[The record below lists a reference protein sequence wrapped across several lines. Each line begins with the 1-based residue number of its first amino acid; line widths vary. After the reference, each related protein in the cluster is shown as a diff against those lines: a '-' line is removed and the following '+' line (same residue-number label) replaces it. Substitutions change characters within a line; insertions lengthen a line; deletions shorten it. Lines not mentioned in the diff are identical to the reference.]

1 MTVET
6 KTRYTFED
14 NDNLDKQLSELIAQ
28 GINIGD
34 EIAIDENVWRVLE
47 KDNGWIRIW
56 LCRGRSEDMV
66 FDENGSN
73 NYEKS
78 SIREYLHGEYRK
90 TVPHGLLKLTHGN
103 DFELLSKE
111 EVERLMPEEIQ
122 RIHCDENG
130 ETWWWWTRSAHRA
143 YASGVC
149 GVSTSGDVYYG
160 NALYASRCA
169 PSVFIR

>member
-28 GINIGD
+28 GIDIGD

-56 LCRGRSEDMV
+56 LCRGRSENMV

-78 SIREYLHGEYRK
+78 SIREYLHGEYRE
-90 TVPHGLLKLTHGN
+90 TVPHGLLQLTHGN

-130 ETWWWWTRSAHRA
+130 ETWWWWTRSAYRA
-143 YASGVC
+143 NAGTVWYVG
-149 GVSTSGDVYYG
+149 TSGDVYYST
-160 NALYASRCA
+160 ALLALRCA